1 MRRGKPPTVHTV
13 HGAPMTVKQAARQ
26 LGVPE
31 TNLEAWRT
39 YHRDRNGAKASL
51 EAAYDHYAEKGY
63 RPRRP
68 RQCVRGQSM
77 TVKQVAEQ
85 YKIPRHTLR
94 TAMYRHKC
102 GLEEDLA
109 RCERAR
115 EDRAVKRIL
124 AIIYGEG

>member
-31 TNLEAWRT
+31 TNLETWRT
-39 YHRDRNGAKASL
+39 YHRDGNGAKASL

-68 RQCVRGQSM
+68 RQCVRGQSI
-77 TVKQVAEQ
+77 TVNEIAEQ
-85 YKIPRHTLR
+85 YKISRHTLR

-102 GLEEDLA
+102 GLEEALA
-109 RCERAR
+109 RCEKAR
-115 EDRAVKRIL
+115 ENRAVKRIL

>member
-1 MRRGKPPTVHTV
+1 VRRGKPPTVHTV

-31 TNLEAWRT
+31 TNLESWRH
-39 YHRDRNGAKASL
+39 YNRGADGAKASL
-51 EAAYDHYAEKGY
+51 EAVYDHYAQRGY
-63 RPRRP
+63 KPRRP
-68 RQCVRGQSM
+68 RQCVRDRSM

-102 GLEEDLA
+102 GLEEALA

-115 EDRAVKRIL
+115 ENRAVKRIL